1 MSQDRNRRRQYRPT
15 KTQRMRAA
23 AKANAQRL
31 GPIATVEPAGGFND
45 FGEAR
50 LGVDQVLVT
59 KTGETFHQGWC
70 RILAGIDNPTRVT
83 VIRSDTVGARRPC
96 LTCRDEG
103 PLR

>member
-1 MSQDRNRRRQYRPT
+1 
-15 KTQRMRAA
+15 MRAA

-83 VIRSDTVGARRPC
+83 VDPQRHRWCAASLSDLSG
-96 LTCRDEG
+96 
-103 PLR
+103 